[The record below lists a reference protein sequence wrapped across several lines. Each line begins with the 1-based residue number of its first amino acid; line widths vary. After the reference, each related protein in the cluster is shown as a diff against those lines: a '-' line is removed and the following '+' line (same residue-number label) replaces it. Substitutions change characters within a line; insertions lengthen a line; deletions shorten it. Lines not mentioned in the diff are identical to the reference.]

1 MHAIKHFLH
10 FDIYSLQYIHLDIYS
25 LSLQY
30 IQQRVQSVKVKL
42 YNILFT
48 PTGTPLQSKKSCKK
62 YLKVRQCALM
72 PLTEESTIG

>member
-10 FDIYSLQYIHLDIYS
+10 LDIYSLQYIHLDIYS

-42 YNILFT
+42 YNIGSRPQGHLYRA
-48 PTGTPLQSKKSCKK
+48 KKA
-62 YLKVRQCALM
+62 V
-72 PLTEESTIG
+72 